1 MPGSFLDLSDEIDL
15 SDLSFHSA
23 SNRSDNE
30 GGLSDVETRE
40 DPTFSFASG
49 NPENQNPQTNETIPY
64 LAKHPILEAILT
76 ASDDERSTGNQDNQ
90 NSQTNEIIP
99 HQPRILLR
107 QQILTASDNEQSTTE
122 TMENNSETNDD
133 PPVEKLPNRK
143 RKTPPRK
150 NHKHEGNE
158 SNFRFKKTP
167 NASGLAGLSQKM
179 TDKSPWTYGLSQ
191 IFRDERK
198 GNKLNCLPKGPF
210 QKLVRE
216 IAYDMKENLRFQREA
231 LDALLEASE
240 AMLIRVFEDANLCQP
255 FRFTFELKMYTNKRW
270 LC

>member
-23 SNRSDNE
+23 SNE

-40 DPTFSFASG
+40 DPTFSFQ

-76 ASDDERSTGNQDNQ
+76 ASDDE
-90 NSQTNEIIP
+90 NSQTNEVIP
-99 HQPRILLR
+99 HQPRILPTHR
-107 QQILTASDNEQSTTE
+107 ILTASDEQPTTE
-122 TMENNSETNDD
+122 TMENDSETNDD
-133 PPVEKLPNRK
+133 SPVEKLPNRK
-143 RKTPPRK
+143 RKTPPKK
-150 NHKHEGNE
+150 NRKHEGNE

-198 GNKLNCLPKGPF
+198 GSKLNCLPKGPF
-210 QKLVRE
+210 QKVNVFYLV
-216 IAYDMKENLRFQREA
+216 L
-231 LDALLEASE
+231 
-240 AMLIRVFEDANLCQP
+240 
-255 FRFTFELKMYTNKRW
+255 
-270 LC
+270 

>member
-76 ASDDERSTGNQDNQ
+76 ASDDE

-99 HQPRILLR
+99 HQPRIFPTHP
-107 QQILTASDNEQSTTE
+107 ILTASNDEQSTTE
-122 TMENNSETNDD
+122 TMENNSEQNETNDD
-133 PPVEKLPNRK
+133 SPVEKLPNRK

-150 NHKHEGNE
+150 NRKHEGNE

-210 QKLVRE
+210 QKANIFYPRFVNLNCLLILIFFIVGTRNCVRDERKPE
-216 IAYDMKENLRFQREA
+216 I
-231 LDALLEASE
+231 
-240 AMLIRVFEDANLCQP
+240 P
-255 FRFTFELKMYTNKRW
+255 KRS
-270 LC
+270 LGCSS

>member
-40 DPTFSFASG
+40 DPTFSK
-49 NPENQNPQTNETIPY
+49 T
-64 LAKHPILEAILT
+64 
-76 ASDDERSTGNQDNQ
+76 D
-90 NSQTNEIIP
+90 EIIP
-99 HQPRILLR
+99 HQPRILPGHP
-107 QQILTASDNEQSTTE
+107 ILTASDDEQSTTE

-133 PPVEKLPNRK
+133 SPVEKLPNRK
-143 RKTPPRK
+143 RKSPPRK
-150 NHKHEGNE
+150 NRKHEGNE

-210 QKLVRE
+210 QKVNIFTLV
-216 IAYDMKENLRFQREA
+216 F
-231 LDALLEASE
+231 
-240 AMLIRVFEDANLCQP
+240 
-255 FRFTFELKMYTNKRW
+255 
-270 LC
+270 

>member
-30 GGLSDVETRE
+30 GGGLSDVETRE

-49 NPENQNPQTNETIPY
+49 N
-64 LAKHPILEAILT
+64 
-76 ASDDERSTGNQDNQ
+76 RS
-90 NSQTNEIIP
+90 
-99 HQPRILLR
+99 
-107 QQILTASDNEQSTTE
+107 E

-133 PPVEKLPNRK
+133 SPVEKLPNRK
-143 RKTPPRK
+143 RKSPPRK
-150 NHKHEGNE
+150 NRKHEGNE

-210 QKLVRE
+210 QKVNIFTLV
-216 IAYDMKENLRFQREA
+216 F
-231 LDALLEASE
+231 
-240 AMLIRVFEDANLCQP
+240 
-255 FRFTFELKMYTNKRW
+255 
-270 LC
+270 

>member
-1 MPGSFLDLSDEIDL
+1 M
-15 SDLSFHSA
+15 
-23 SNRSDNE
+23 DN
-30 GGLSDVETRE
+30 
-40 DPTFSFASG
+40 
-49 NPENQNPQTNETIPY
+49 N
-64 LAKHPILEAILT
+64 
-76 ASDDERSTGNQDNQ
+76 
-90 NSQTNEIIP
+90 
-99 HQPRILLR
+99 
-107 QQILTASDNEQSTTE
+107 TE
-122 TMENNSETNDD
+122 TNGDY
-133 PPVEKLPNRK
+133 PVEKSQYRK

-150 NHKHEGNE
+150 NRKNEGNE

-255 FRFTFELKMYTNKRW
+255 FRFTFELKMYTNTRW

>member
-76 ASDDERSTGNQDNQ
+76 ATDDERSTGDPENQ
-90 NSQTNEIIP
+90 NSQTDEIVP
-99 HQPRILLR
+99 NQPRILPR
-107 QQILTASDNEQSTTE
+107 HPILTASDNEQSSTE
-122 TMENNSETNDD
+122 TMDNNTETNGDY
-133 PPVEKLPNRK
+133 PVEKSQYRK

-150 NHKHEGNE
+150 NRKNEGNE

-210 QKLVRE
+210 QKVNIFTLV
-216 IAYDMKENLRFQREA
+216 L
-231 LDALLEASE
+231 
-240 AMLIRVFEDANLCQP
+240 
-255 FRFTFELKMYTNKRW
+255 
-270 LC
+270 

>member
-99 HQPRILLR
+99 HQPRRLTLKARKYIKVSI
-107 QQILTASDNEQSTTE
+107 ILTLKATYCKGSLTSNCTYYKAKIKHYLASQ
-122 TMENNSETNDD
+122 MGQIVKIMPYNN
-133 PPVEKLPNRK
+133 VLQ
-143 RKTPPRK
+143 
-150 NHKHEGNE
+150 G
-158 SNFRFKKTP
+158 
-167 NASGLAGLSQKM
+167 
-179 TDKSPWTYGLSQ
+179 
-191 IFRDERK
+191 
-198 GNKLNCLPKGPF
+198 
-210 QKLVRE
+210 
-216 IAYDMKENLRFQREA
+216 
-231 LDALLEASE
+231 
-240 AMLIRVFEDANLCQP
+240 
-255 FRFTFELKMYTNKRW
+255 
-270 LC
+270 

>member
-1 MPGSFLDLSDEIDL
+1 MSGTFLDLSDEIDL

-49 NPENQNPQTNETIPY
+49 NPENQNSQSNETIPY

-76 ASDDERSTGNQDNQ
+76 ASNDERSETNAFGNPENE
-90 NSQTNEIIP
+90 NSETNENIP
-99 HQPRILLR
+99 HQPRILPRNPSLEAN
-107 QQILTASDNEQSTTE
+107 LTASDNEQSNAETIMENETE
-122 TMENNSETNDD
+122 TNNGDY
-133 PPVEKLPNRK
+133 PVEKSQNRK

-150 NHKHEGNE
+150 NRKNEGNE

-179 TDKSPWTYGLSQ
+179 TDKSPWTLGLSQ

-198 GNKLNCLPKGPF
+198 GNKMNCLPKGPF
-210 QKLVRE
+210 QKVS
-216 IAYDMKENLRFQREA
+216 M
-231 LDALLEASE
+231 
-240 AMLIRVFEDANLCQP
+240 
-255 FRFTFELKMYTNKRW
+255 
-270 LC
+270 